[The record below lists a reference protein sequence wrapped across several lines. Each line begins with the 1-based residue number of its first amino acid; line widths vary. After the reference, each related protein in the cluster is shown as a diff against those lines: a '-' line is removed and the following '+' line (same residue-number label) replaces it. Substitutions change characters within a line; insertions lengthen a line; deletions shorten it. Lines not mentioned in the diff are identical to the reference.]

1 MRNLWKWALG
11 FLGVILVT
19 FFISTLFFRGSGLP
33 GFVCGGFG
41 LMGRG
46 IGWGPGMMGGWGVL
60 GGFGMLLMLLIPLG
74 FIALLVAGAVVLVR
88 SLSASKATMPTS
100 PACSSCSRPVQV
112 DWTTCPYC
120 GKPLQ

>member
-33 GFVCGGFG
+33 GFGCGGFG

-46 IGWGPGMMGGWGVL
+46 IGWGS
-60 GGFGMLLMLLIPLG
+60 GMLGALGCAERLWNAPHAADPTGFHRTACCWRGCTGPQPQCIKSNDAHQSSLLQL
-74 FIALLVAGAVVLVR
+74 
-88 SLSASKATMPTS
+88 
-100 PACSSCSRPVQV
+100 
-112 DWTTCPYC
+112 
-120 GKPLQ
+120 